1 MRTVI
6 SSNCMRLACQI
17 SLLAIFVGAGAGCS
31 SDFTRFGSGLSSTA
45 PADTGQV
52 YSDQENPYP
61 EYLDNSTTSSVGGVL
76 GRRPVPTNDVTAG
89 SQASAGGT
97 GQSEYS
103 PYNTPAPAS
112 NYGSVPY
119 QQITSSSGIVRSDL
133 PTPAGSSSRHAD
145 PVSTSAVS
153 AGASR
158 QSGKRPAN
166 ADGGWNA
173 SGGTVITLREGETL
187 YNLSKRYGVPVQ
199 EIMKASNVSNASQVQ
214 AGQKIVI
221 PIFVF
226 SSDAPISAPDNNEK
240 TRNARASTGTL
251 REPDNANRDGNSAVA
266 GNYVVKSGDT
276 LSRIARQNGTTV
288 DAIVSANRL
297 SGTTL
302 RIGQKLV
309 MPSGATRVATVSTKQ
324 DADKVVTASS
334 NPVDKSI
341 PDAPKSY
348 VKPEKQLET
357 VKLSTDEA
365 APSRTGIGDFRW
377 PARGRVIA
385 NFKDKTNSGR
395 NDGIDISVPEG
406 TAVKAAENGVV
417 VYAGNEL
424 EGYGNLILIRHS
436 DGWVSAYAHNKTL
449 EVKRGDEVQR
459 GEIVARSGRTGDT
472 TTPRLHFELRKDST
486 PVDPLKYLGSV

>member
-6 SSNCMRLACQI
+6 SSSCMRLACRAA
-17 SLLAIFVGAGAGCS
+17 LLALLAGAGCS

-52 YSDQENPYP
+52 YSNQENPYP
-61 EYLDNSTTSSVGGVL
+61 EYLDNTTTSTVGGVL
-76 GRRPVPTNDVTAG
+76 KRRPVPTSDVSAS
-89 SQASAGGT
+89 SQLSEGET

-103 PYNTPAPAS
+103 PYNTPSPAS
-112 NYGSVPY
+112 NYGSAPY
-119 QQITSSSGIVRSDL
+119 QQVTSSSGIVRSDL
-133 PTPAGSSSRHAD
+133 PTPTGSSSSRTD
-145 PVSTSAVS
+145 PASTSAVS
-153 AGASR
+153 TGASSR
-158 QSGKRPAN
+158 SGKRPAN
-166 ADGGWNA
+166 GDGGWSA
-173 SGGTVITLREGETL
+173 SGGTVVTLREGETL

-199 EIMKASNVSNASQVQ
+199 EIMKASNVANASQVQ

-251 REPDNANRDGNSAVA
+251 SEPDHASHASNSAGD

-276 LSRIARQNGTTV
+276 LSRIARENGTTV

-297 SGTTL
+297 SGTML
-302 RIGQKLV
+302 RTGQKLV
-309 MPSGATRVATVSTKQ
+309 MPSGATRIAAVSTKH
-324 DADKVVTASS
+324 A
-334 NPVDKSI
+334 VDTVPTDSPDRVEKSA
-341 PDAPKSY
+341 PDGPKSY
-348 VKPEKQLET
+348 VKPEKPVET
-357 VKLSTDEA
+357 AKLSTDEA

-385 NFKDKTNSGR
+385 NFKDKTSSGR